1 MILAALETEKRD
13 ELVDA
18 TRPKRNTMEFEK
30 QYIYI
35 YMCVCVCVC
44 NINMYISIEEHLEW
58 TFGDNTVVNGVFRY
72 TNHVHYT
79 LVWI

>member
-35 YMCVCVCVC
+35 YVCVCVCVC
-44 NINMYISIEEHLEW
+44 VILICI
-58 TFGDNTVVNGVFRY
+58 
-72 TNHVHYT
+72 
-79 LVWI
+79 

>member
-35 YMCVCVCVC
+35 YIYMCVCVILIC
-44 NINMYISIEEHLEW
+44 I
-58 TFGDNTVVNGVFRY
+58 
-72 TNHVHYT
+72 
-79 LVWI
+79 